1 MISDT
6 RDLLAG
12 PLPDVRVGIG
22 RGSDRG
28 CVERSAAAFDDVEIY
43 DDPETLVDDLVSGRI
58 DAAVRGDLTSEA
70 AVPALRRGLGVDR
83 LERAV
88 FLEPVGGRMFMLAPV
103 GIDEGW
109 ADEQK
114 VDMAERASDLSRR
127 VGANPRIA
135 VMSGGRDDDLGRC
148 PQVDRTIG
156 SARAVVEALRRD
168 GYDAYGCQILI
179 EDAAREAGVVIA
191 PDGMTGNIM
200 FRALHFL
207 GGAQA
212 LGAPVLNAD
221 RVFVDTSRAK
231 TDYRDSIA
239 LAKRLTEADR

>member
-1 MISDT
+1 MISNT
-6 RDLLAG
+6 AELLSG

-28 CVERSAAAFDDVEIY
+28 YVERSVECFDGVEIY
-43 DDPETLVDDLVSGRI
+43 DDPTSLVDDLVSGRI

-70 AVPALRRGLGVDR
+70 TVPALRKGLGVGR

-88 FLEPVGGRMFMLAPV
+88 FLEPPNGRVFIMAPV

-109 ADEQK
+109 TDSQK
-114 VDMAERASDLSRR
+114 VDMAARAADLARR
-127 VGANPRIA
+127 VGADPRIA
-135 VMSGGRDDDLGRC
+135 VMSGGRDDDRGRC
-148 PQVDRTIG
+148 PQVDATID
-156 SARAVVEALRRD
+156 SAERVVEALRRD

-179 EDAAREAGVVIA
+179 EEAAVNAGVVIA
-191 PDGMTGNIM
+191 TDGITGNIM
-200 FRALHFL
+200 FRTLHFL

-212 LGAPVLNAD
+212 LGAPVLNAE

-239 LAKRLTEADR
+239 LAKRLTEA